1 MRGRAE
7 LCVDIKQ
14 IREII
19 SVYKVLKLEQI
30 YRVMKDKEIRIKKM
44 IVSLLQRNEMMFVFD
59 DICSSTNNWT
69 KDIDRGIITAFWIL
83 LDFWDDVIFNDM
95 ASFPAKIEFM
105 TQEDTFDIIVAEKG
119 QENLINSFYIKRSD
133 PTVRYLVVVDDTRQM
148 KKIKFDGIAAF
159 CAVDQNGCVKYYK
172 GD

>member
-19 SVYKVLKLEQI
+19 SVYKVLKLEQV

-59 DICSSTNNWT
+59 DICSSTNNWS
-69 KDIDRGIITAFWIL
+69 KDIDKGIITAFWIL
-83 LDFWDDVIFNDM
+83 LDFWDDVIFNDV

-119 QENLINSFYIKRSD
+119 QESLINSFYSKRSD
-133 PTVRYLVVVDDTRQM
+133 PTVRYLVVVDDARQM

-159 CAVDQNGCVKYYK
+159 CMVDSNGCVKYYE